1 VKPSKNGNI
10 QISVQCLPSLKKE
23 IKAYAKKRTQ
33 EELKKE
39 QTKK

>member
-1 VKPSKNGNI
+1 MKKSKNGNI

-23 IKAYAKKRTQ
+23 IKAYAKTRTQ